1 MANKKLFKLGPEGLN
16 PYNYYTL
23 DENNRISPSN
33 NIIFFKCKRNKNTG
47 KYTVS
52 KNSTKDPIINKLI
65 ESNFNNIGAYPIKSS
80 NFSEYL
86 KKEISIFTNYD
97 VKDVSFTDTKITIN
111 YSAPG
116 FHVLITKA
124 FNFYNYLMNK
134 DLGSKTMISNLIEE
148 EEQFQIYKYFKNKS
162 SSAATSIYL
171 SKILK
176 LDENK
181 NWSFV
186 DNFTLKKKLLYSQ
199 VFYQIKNLNLPI
211 EEKND
216 TVFNSDYK
224 SYVVKD
230 EASKNLDEIFEEK
243 EPYTIKFSGP
253 LLKQYNEE
261 IKAIT
266 LINTNNKYFK
276 PVDKVSFKSISNK
289 ENTIDIKADYF
300 SLKFNTKT
308 KEFTFTKK
316 KKLIDLNSFVAN
328 NNIEEKLEYLNSK
341 NLRIIGKEIFEN
353 PDYNKD
359 IVITIENSKFFGFAF
374 PNINLPLAE
383 WKEKLDYVLEHP
395 NEERDKYEFNYINSL
410 LNSHYSNYKHKLLLL
425 DLLKLIQSN
434 SSNISKTGILNLIRG
449 SKSSTYNYLKK
460 PNNTYKNYPADFI
473 ENLIL
478 ELERKKIIDFYEAK
492 NTYKVIYNIYKFNER
507 LKIEDFDCFKN
518 SEEFKVNQNILELIN
533 KKDLTIQDY
542 LFVINNLKY
551 SGIIARNF
559 NSILDIFK
567 NKPEQIE
574 TILKMKIKTE
584 SNKDIKTLLN
594 KLLKSKN

>member
-111 YSAPG
+111 YSVPG

-186 DNFTLKKKLLYSQ
+186 DNFTLKKKLLYTQ
-199 VFYQIKNLNLPI
+199 VF
-211 EEKND
+211 
-216 TVFNSDYK
+216 
-224 SYVVKD
+224 
-230 EASKNLDEIFEEK
+230 
-243 EPYTIKFSGP
+243 
-253 LLKQYNEE
+253 
-261 IKAIT
+261 
-266 LINTNNKYFK
+266 
-276 PVDKVSFKSISNK
+276 
-289 ENTIDIKADYF
+289 
-300 SLKFNTKT
+300 
-308 KEFTFTKK
+308 
-316 KKLIDLNSFVAN
+316 
-328 NNIEEKLEYLNSK
+328 
-341 NLRIIGKEIFEN
+341 
-353 PDYNKD
+353 
-359 IVITIENSKFFGFAF
+359 
-374 PNINLPLAE
+374 
-383 WKEKLDYVLEHP
+383 
-395 NEERDKYEFNYINSL
+395 
-410 LNSHYSNYKHKLLLL
+410 
-425 DLLKLIQSN
+425 
-434 SSNISKTGILNLIRG
+434 
-449 SKSSTYNYLKK
+449 
-460 PNNTYKNYPADFI
+460 
-473 ENLIL
+473 
-478 ELERKKIIDFYEAK
+478 
-492 NTYKVIYNIYKFNER
+492 
-507 LKIEDFDCFKN
+507 
-518 SEEFKVNQNILELIN
+518 
-533 KKDLTIQDY
+533 
-542 LFVINNLKY
+542 
-551 SGIIARNF
+551 
-559 NSILDIFK
+559 
-567 NKPEQIE
+567 
-574 TILKMKIKTE
+574 
-584 SNKDIKTLLN
+584 
-594 KLLKSKN
+594 